1 VIRLLASLFA
11 LAALAVPAAAGA
23 VNPPELFPGNY
34 VQVSPVTKKPLEV
47 GSSIVLVRSKS
58 GKMGFSVNAIRA
70 LDSNQGFIAGTFAP
84 GSKVVWA
91 KQSEAGNCKLTFT
104 AIPGGLTVVQD
115 MAFGDCGFG
124 SGVTAEGT
132 YRWTGAVGSPKT

>member
-1 VIRLLASLFA
+1 VIRLLASLFVI
-11 LAALAVPAAAGA
+11 AAFTVPAAAGA
-23 VNPPELFPGNY
+23 VNPPELF
-34 VQVSPVTKKPLEV
+34 
-47 GSSIVLVRSKS
+47 VLVRSKS

-84 GSKVVWA
+84 GSKVVWT